1 MQWIDTHVLGSIGI
15 GFVDLGDGIVVGAQ
29 CAARDVVIV
38 VEDVA
43 TCVIMG
49 GGYVGSVL
57 EYGVYLC
64 LALFAGEA
72 GVGGADEV
80 RVVAGGG

>member
-1 MQWIDTHVLGSIGI
+1 MQWIDTHVLGIIGI
-15 GFVDLGDGIVVGAQ
+15 YIVDLGNGIVVCAQ

-38 VEDVA
+38 EEDIA
-43 TCVIMG
+43 TGVIMG
-49 GGYVGSVL
+49 GGYVGGVL

-64 LALFAGEA
+64 LALFTREA

-80 RVVAGGG
+80 WVVARGG